1 MHLRFSCLLLTPAM
15 ILSAC
20 AYSFTGANTGNIK
33 NVHIP
38 VFENQTPEPGIREK
52 VTNRIINGIIDDN
65 TFKVTDRKAADALL
79 SGKITRIDDGP
90 FAFEG
95 GGNQYTTTD
104 YKITITA
111 IIRFENIAEKKT
123 IWEETISGW
132 GRYSLTGAKNRN
144 DGIDDAVRM
153 IIENILNKVI
163 SNW

>member
-1 MHLRFSCLLLTPAM
+1 MITRTILYVFLPALLC
-15 ILSAC
+15 AC
-20 AYSFTGANTGNIK
+20 SYSFTGANTGGMK

-38 VFENQTPEPGIREK
+38 VFENLTPEPGIREK
-52 VTNRIINGIIDDN
+52 VTNRIISGIIDDN
-65 TFKVTDRKAADALL
+65 TFKVTDRRLADALL
-79 SGKITRIDDGP
+79 SGKITKIDDGP

-95 GGNQYTTTD
+95 GGNQFTTTD
-104 YKITITA
+104 YKITITTV
-111 IIRFENIAEKKT
+111 IKFENINDKKV

-132 GRYSLTGAKNRN
+132 GRYSLSGSKNRN